1 MERTLHRQLKLLY
14 ADDSS
19 QTEVRVGDY
28 RIDAIAGDDLIEIQ
42 CASLSAIRPKCRELV
57 KTHRLRVVKPLV
69 MRTRIRKLTRRGGTQ
84 TMRRMSP
91 KQGSIQDL
99 FAELVY
105 FTDLIPHPNL
115 TIEVPL
121 IHVQQTR
128 VPRTSRRRRWW
139 GSDFEVIDVE
149 LESIEK
155 TLEIYDAADL
165 WSMMSI
171 DPLQGDFNTS
181 DLAKA
186 TGASRHAAQQMA
198 YVLRETGAVQ
208 TISRKRTGM
217 VYRAVA

>member
-1 MERTLHRQLKLLY
+1 
-14 ADDSS
+14 
-19 QTEVRVGDY
+19 
-28 RIDAIAGDDLIEIQ
+28 
-42 CASLSAIRPKCRELV
+42 LSAIRSKCRELV
-57 KTHRLRVVKPLV
+57 KTHRLRVVKPLIV
-69 MRTRIRKLTRRGGTQ
+69 RTRIRKLNRRGGTQ

-91 KQGSIQDL
+91 KRGSIQDL

-115 TIEVPL
+115 TIEVPM

-128 VPRTSRRRRWW
+128 IPRKSRRRRWW
-139 GSDFEVIDVE
+139 GCDFEVVDVE

-171 DPLQGDFNTS
+171 EPLEGDFNTA

-198 YVLRETGAVQ
+198 YVLRETGAVK

-217 VYRAVA
+217 VYRAA